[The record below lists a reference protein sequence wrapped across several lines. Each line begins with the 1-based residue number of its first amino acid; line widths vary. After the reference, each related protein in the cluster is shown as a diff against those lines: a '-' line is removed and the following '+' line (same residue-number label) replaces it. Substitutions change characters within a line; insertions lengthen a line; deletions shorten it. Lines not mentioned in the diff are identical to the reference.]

1 MERRKKPAVHN
12 DRYTILI
19 SKKLKEKFL
28 EKCDDNGINP
38 AEYIRNFIISY
49 VD

>member
-1 MERRKKPAVHN
+1 MERRKKPIMHD

-19 SKKLKEKFL
+19 SKNLKEKFL
-28 EKCDDNGINP
+28 EKCNSEGIN
-38 AEYIRNFIISY
+38 ASEYIRNFIISY